1 MIIVI
6 NVTYND
12 NCDGNSN
19 NDSDNDILQASAFSV
34 PPQQFISS
42 DGGIVEM
49 GAEVYLIFFLI
60 IVYLLLKWAPRYIL
74 FTSFIDQLLFV
85 ENC

>member
-1 MIIVI
+1 MLLIMIIVM
-6 NVTYND
+6 ND
-12 NCDGNSN
+12 NCDGNSD

-49 GAEVYLIFFLI
+49 GAEVYSIYI
-60 IVYLLLKWAPRYIL
+60 IHRSTYNSIL
-74 FTSFIDQLLFV
+74 PL
-85 ENC
+85 EKGGR

>member
-1 MIIVI
+1 M
-6 NVTYND
+6 ND
-12 NCDGNSN
+12 NCDGNSD

-49 GAEVYLIFFLI
+49 GAEVYLIFSCHLTA
-60 IVYLLLKWAPRYIL
+60 L
-74 FTSFIDQLLFV
+74 
-85 ENC
+85 

>member
-49 GAEVYLIFFLI
+49 GAEVDAVVIHLEYIMTYKE
-60 IVYLLLKWAPRYIL
+60 VLKPC
-74 FTSFIDQLLFV
+74 Q
-85 ENC
+85 N

>member
-1 MIIVI
+1 M
-6 NVTYND
+6 ND
-12 NCDGNSN
+12 NCDGNSD

-49 GAEVYLIFFLI
+49 GAEVYFIFCLSIVEMGASVYFIYI
-60 IVYLLLKWAPRYIL
+60 IYRSTI
-74 FTSFIDQLLFV
+74 I
-85 ENC
+85 C

>member
-1 MIIVI
+1 MIIVM
-6 NVTYND
+6 ND
-12 NCDGNSN
+12 NCDGNSD

-49 GAEVYLIFFLI
+49 GAEVHFIFCLF

-74 FTSFIDQLLFV
+74 LTSFIDQLLFV

>member
-1 MIIVI
+1 MLMIIVI

-49 GAEVYLIFFLI
+49 GAEVYFIFCLSIVEMGAKVYFIYI
-60 IVYLLLKWAPRYIL
+60 IYRSTI
-74 FTSFIDQLLFV
+74 I
-85 ENC
+85 C

>member
-49 GAEVYLIFFLI
+49 GAEVYSIYI
-60 IVYLLLKWAPRYIL
+60 IHRSTYNSIL
-74 FTSFIDQLLFV
+74 PL
-85 ENC
+85 EKGGR